1 MGSSHAGAWGDEA
14 IRTRT
19 RGESDLCA
27 CVSACLC
34 MWSRGGGE
42 VCGAEGIG
50 RGDDD
55 ARMALALLTHF
66 LSDLPLG
73 RGAYDPRC
81 RPRRPAALSSG

>member
-42 VCGAEGIG
+42 VCGAEGVG
-50 RGDDD
+50 K
-55 ARMALALLTHF
+55 M
-66 LSDLPLG
+66 LS
-73 RGAYDPRC
+73 
-81 RPRRPAALSSG
+81 